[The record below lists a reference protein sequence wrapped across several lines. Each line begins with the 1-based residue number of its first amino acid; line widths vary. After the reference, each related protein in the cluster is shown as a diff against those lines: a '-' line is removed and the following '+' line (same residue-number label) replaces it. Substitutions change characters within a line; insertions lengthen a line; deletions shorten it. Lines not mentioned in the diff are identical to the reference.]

1 MKYHFLSLLIIAI
14 LTISVWTTEQTN
26 KSGTA
31 LQFIDRMDQELRQ
44 FQTNFLNHLQ
54 SFHNEMLDLFSLDKT
69 QKLDEKLPP
78 MTSKEAHKDYD
89 DFNYSFSYTS
99 LSAYTNG
106 TLNTTEHFE
115 MKEPNVQIIADK
127 IPFESDLFDVKV
139 EKRLGN
145 QTEKTVEK
153 LNREQLRENVDSIWE
168 VFNKRMIDIHHALGN
183 DIFSTFPSLL
193 NDDWLSLSGQKETF
207 NDSGNNTN
215 NWLASHHFLGKELR
229 TIHSKMNS
237 MERKIKNEMKK
248 LHKL

>member
-1 MKYHFLSLLIIAI
+1 MKYHFLSLFIIAI

-31 LQFIDRMDQELRQ
+31 LQFIDRMDRELRQ

-54 SFHNEMLDLFSLDKT
+54 SFHNEMFDLFSLDKT

-89 DFNYSFSYTS
+89 DFNYSFSYIS
-99 LSAYTNG
+99 SSAYTNG

-115 MKEPNVQIIADK
+115 MKEPNVEIVADK

-153 LNREQLRENVDSIWE
+153 LNREQLRENADSIWE

-183 DIFSTFPSLL
+183 DIFLTFPSLL
-193 NDDWLSLSGQKETF
+193 NDEWLSLSGQKETF
-207 NDSGNNTN
+207 NDSGNNTSN
-215 NWLASHHFLGKELR
+215 QLASHHFLGKELR
-229 TIHSKMNS
+229 TIHSKINS
-237 MERKIKNEMKK
+237 VERKIKNEMKK